1 MTDVT
6 VRKTVNEL
14 VQISNA
20 IKSRYRLYQRH
31 NEEYSEHED
40 IPNGFYDNDRG
51 VYRSGEFALAPCK
64 LINENLSKLVEVTL
78 RTYTPE
84 NLACLLKKIRSEEF
98 SEHLEIL
105 RTSAIAGEEQME
117 QDALEFV
124 FKMVAKNQLDDNTIP
139 TSESCRIRLLEN
151 LVVHSPVKLKS
162 KFPDIYVEQPFL
174 YFENYSEL
182 VTAEL
187 QLLKNLKNLKD
198 KKFTFVGAG
207 FPLTGIILH
216 IKTGANISLVEC
228 DLEAVENAKKFIKI
242 AEDLSI
248 VVKDSIR
255 LFHADARNVMFG
267 DCKNSVE
274 NTDKIKVETDILD
287 LASALS
293 AETTKIIIQKNAYT
307 VPIIRK
313 RNVRG
318 ASEILYEPFD
328 LKSADPCNFQF
339 MAEVTPPQKLASGAS
354 PRKMVVGLTSPKN
367 VNSCQLFL
375 NTKYY

>member
-14 VQISNA
+14 IQISNA
-20 IKSRYRLYQRH
+20 IKSRYRLYQSH

-40 IPNGFYDNDRG
+40 ISNGFYDNDRG
-51 VYRSGEFALAPCK
+51 VYRSREFALAPCK

-84 NLACLLKKIRSEEF
+84 NLACLLKKIRSGEF
-98 SEHLEIL
+98 SEHLKIL

-117 QDALEFV
+117 RDALEFV

-216 IKTGANISLVEC
+216 IKTGANIQGESL
-228 DLEAVENAKKFIKI
+228 F
-242 AEDLSI
+242 
-248 VVKDSIR
+248 
-255 LFHADARNVMFG
+255 
-267 DCKNSVE
+267 
-274 NTDKIKVETDILD
+274 
-287 LASALS
+287 
-293 AETTKIIIQKNAYT
+293 
-307 VPIIRK
+307 
-313 RNVRG
+313 
-318 ASEILYEPFD
+318 
-328 LKSADPCNFQF
+328 
-339 MAEVTPPQKLASGAS
+339 
-354 PRKMVVGLTSPKN
+354 VGH
-367 VNSCQLFL
+367 FA
-375 NTKYY
+375 